1 MKKILCAVL
10 AGCLGITSLVGASA
24 VAAETAELPEK
35 YDSREMGIIPA
46 VRDQGLAGTCWAFSA
61 IAAAEA
67 NILKNK
73 LYDDVDT
80 LDLLESQLAYAFYNR
95 KDDPL
100 YNSTGDWNRTRGNYN
115 YLDSGGDIR
124 ATSFFLSQGL
134 SPFHKNASVPYTEWV
149 NYEHAA
155 YRMKNALFL
164 PSDIETIKRAV
175 IEYGAVVMYYY
186 SDSITERENPYFYEA
201 RLSDTF
207 AHGVAIVGYDD
218 TVPKE
223 KFAPHEPK
231 QDGAWIVRN
240 SWGPDACDG
249 GYFYMSYDYTPKM
262 GAVTAYEYMAGDSYD
277 YNYFYD
283 GTGGMAT
290 RESDTGTMRAAAV
303 FEAKK
308 GTEEYGEYVT
318 GVSVGVYG
326 NNVDCTVKIYQDV
339 KDPADPESGTPMRG
353 KEGKLSVDYS
363 GVYTVML
370 DQPVEVK
377 KGTKFGVVVTVSSE
391 KKETCGVYIASRQQ
405 RGAFYAEEHAQP
417 NQTFLDFGDG
427 WIDTYT
433 CGDPD
438 GTYNRTARVKALT
451 VLEKRTEPTE
461 PTEPETEPVKPTE
474 PETEPVK
481 PTEPETE
488 PVKPTEP
495 ETEPVKPTEP
505 ETEPVKPTEPET
517 EPVKPTEPETEP
529 VKPTEPETEPVKP
542 TEPETEPVKPTEP
555 ETPVTESTAPERP
568 EAGSSGQQEKQEHE
582 NPDGLRT
589 GDRITDKKTGAE
601 YTILKTASGRENGRA
616 EYTASTKKNAKSVR
630 IPDKVVLNGQTYNV
644 TRIGRNACKGM
655 KKLKRVTIGEQVT
668 VIRKNAFYGCRS
680 LKKIT
685 VKSMQLKKVE
695 KNAWKGIYRKAQIKV
710 PENRIQK
717 YKKLM
722 QNRGQ
727 KSTVRITR

>member
-1 MKKILCAVL
+1 
-10 AGCLGITSLVGASA
+10 
-24 VAAETAELPEK
+24 
-35 YDSREMGIIPA
+35 
-46 VRDQGLAGTCWAFSA
+46 
-61 IAAAEA
+61 
-67 NILKNK
+67 
-73 LYDDVDT
+73 
-80 LDLLESQLAYAFYNR
+80 
-95 KDDPL
+95 
-100 YNSTGDWNRTRGNYN
+100 
-115 YLDSGGDIR
+115 
-124 ATSFFLSQGL
+124 
-134 SPFHKNASVPYTEWV
+134 
-149 NYEHAA
+149 
-155 YRMKNALFL
+155 
-164 PSDIETIKRAV
+164 
-175 IEYGAVVMYYY
+175 
-186 SDSITERENPYFYEA
+186 
-201 RLSDTF
+201 
-207 AHGVAIVGYDD
+207 
-218 TVPKE
+218 
-223 KFAPHEPK
+223 
-231 QDGAWIVRN
+231 
-240 SWGPDACDG
+240 
-249 GYFYMSYDYTPKM
+249 
-262 GAVTAYEYMAGDSYD
+262 MAGDSYD

-438 GTYNRTARVKALT
+438 GMYNRTARVKALT

-461 PTEPETEPVKPTE
+461 
-474 PETEPVK
+474 
-481 PTEPETE
+481 
-488 PVKPTEP
+488 
-495 ETEPVKPTEP
+495 
-505 ETEPVKPTEPET
+505 
-517 EPVKPTEPETEP
+517 
-529 VKPTEPETEPVKP
+529 P

-616 EYTASTKKNAKSVR
+616 EYTASIKKNAKSVR
-630 IPDKVVLNGQTYNV
+630 IPDKVVLNGQTYDV
-644 TRIGRNACKGM
+644 TRIGRSACKGM

-668 VIRKNAFYGCRS
+668 VIRKNAFYECRS

-717 YKKLM
+717 HKKLM

>member
-35 YDSREMGIIPA
+35 YDSRELGIIPA

-100 YNSTGDWNRTRGNYN
+100 HNSTGDWNRTRGNYN

-164 PSDIETIKRAV
+164 PNDIETIKRAV

-223 KFAPHEPK
+223 KFAPHVPK

-240 SWGPDACDG
+240 SWGPDVCDG
-249 GYFYMSYDYTPKM
+249 GYFYMSYDYTSKM

-438 GTYNRTARVKALT
+438 GMYNRTARVKALT

-461 PTEPETEPVKPTE
+461 
-474 PETEPVK
+474 
-481 PTEPETE
+481 
-488 PVKPTEP
+488 
-495 ETEPVKPTEP
+495 
-505 ETEPVKPTEPET
+505 
-517 EPVKPTEPETEP
+517 PTEPETEP

>member
-1 MKKILCAVL
+1 MNEKILCAVL

-35 YDSREMGIIPA
+35 YDSRELGIIPA

-100 YNSTGDWNRTRGNYN
+100 HNSTGDWNRTRGNYN

-164 PSDIETIKRAV
+164 PNDIETIKRAV

-223 KFAPHEPK
+223 KFAPHVPK

-240 SWGPDACDG
+240 SWGPDVCDG
-249 GYFYMSYDYTPKM
+249 GYFYMSYDYTSKM

-438 GTYNRTARVKALT
+438 GMYNRTARVKALT

-461 PTEPETEPVKPTE
+461 
-474 PETEPVK
+474 
-481 PTEPETE
+481 
-488 PVKPTEP
+488 
-495 ETEPVKPTEP
+495 
-505 ETEPVKPTEPET
+505 
-517 EPVKPTEPETEP
+517 PTEPETEP